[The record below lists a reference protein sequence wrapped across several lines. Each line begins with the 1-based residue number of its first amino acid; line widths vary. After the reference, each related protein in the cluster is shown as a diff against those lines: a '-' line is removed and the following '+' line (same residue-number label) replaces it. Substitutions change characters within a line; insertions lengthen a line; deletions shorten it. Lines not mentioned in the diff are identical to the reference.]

1 MLIKSTAM
9 SDRNTIQVILKKKNR
24 RTLRNVN
31 LVQQLTIVQT
41 WISVNMHILLAT
53 L

>member
-1 MLIKSTAM
+1 MLIESTAM
-9 SDRNTIQVILKKKNR
+9 SDRNIIQVILKKNR
-24 RTLRNVN
+24 GTLRNVN